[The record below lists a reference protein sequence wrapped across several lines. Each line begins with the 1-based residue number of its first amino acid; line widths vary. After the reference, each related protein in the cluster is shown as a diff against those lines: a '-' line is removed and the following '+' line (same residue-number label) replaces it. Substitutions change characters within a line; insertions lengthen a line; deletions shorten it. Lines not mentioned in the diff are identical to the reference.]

1 MSGSGLYFPDQF
13 NVAVELV
20 DKNLE
25 EGRGKKVAVYYK
37 DQTFTYEDI
46 FKAVNKAGNAFK
58 SLGVERENRILLLL
72 LDSPEFVASFFGA
85 IKMGA
90 VPIPT
95 NTILKPKDYLYLLN
109 DSRAKVAVVSE
120 ALVGQIEEIRG
131 ELRYLKHLVV
141 VGKAGPG
148 QISYEELVGP
158 ASDELVPADTHKD
171 EPAFWLY
178 SSGSTGFPKGAVHLH
193 HDMIVS
199 ADLYA
204 KKILNITENDIC
216 YSVAKLFFAYG
227 LGNALY
233 FPFRVGGST
242 VLVPDQPKPET
253 VFETV
258 RKYKPT
264 LFYGVPTSYASLL
277 QTAEKMPGVD
287 MSSIRLCTSAGEAL
301 PKTVYDAW
309 YKKFNL
315 VILDGIGST
324 ECAHIFITNRVGDV
338 KPGATGKPVEGYE
351 AKIVDPDGNAVPR
364 GEIGTLMVKG
374 DSIAAYYWNK
384 HEKNKE
390 TFHGAWINTG
400 DKYLQDEDGYFW
412 YVGRTDDMIK
422 PGGIWVSPIEVENTI
437 MEHSSV
443 LECAVIGV
451 VDSDNLEK
459 PKAYIVLRDGL
470 EPSED
475 LAVEIQQFVKSKIA
489 PYKFPRW
496 VEFIPE
502 LPKTASGKMLRYK
515 LRELNKKEQVV
526 LQETASSTEEG

>member
-1 MSGSGLYFPDQF
+1 MSGASLNIPDQF

-25 EGRGKKVAVYYK
+25 EGRGNKIAVYYK
-37 DQTFTYEDI
+37 DQKFTYEDI
-46 FKAVNKAGNAFK
+46 YKAVNKAGNAFK

-95 NTILKPKDYLYLLN
+95 NTILKSKDYLYLLN

-120 ALVGQIEEIRG
+120 ALVGLIEEIRE
-131 ELRYLKHLVV
+131 ELRFLKHLVV
-141 VGKAGPG
+141 VGTAGPG
-148 QISYEELVGP
+148 QLSYMELVSS
-158 ASDELVPADTHKD
+158 ASDELPAADTHKD

-193 HDMIVS
+193 HDMIIS

-204 KKILNITENDIC
+204 KQILNINENDIC

-242 VLVPDQPKPET
+242 VLVPDQPKPDT

-258 RKYKPT
+258 RKYRPT

-277 QTAEKMPGVD
+277 QAAESMPGVD
-287 MSSIRLCTSAGEAL
+287 MSSVRLCTSAGEAL
-301 PKTVYDAW
+301 PKAVYDAW
-309 YKKFNL
+309 HKKFNL

-338 KPGATGKPVEGYE
+338 RPGATGKPVEGYE
-351 AKIVDPDGNAVPR
+351 AKIVDTDGYPVPA

-374 DSIAAYYWNK
+374 DSIAAFYWNK

-437 MEHSSV
+437 MEHSAV

-451 VDSDNLEK
+451 VDGDNLEK
-459 PKAYIVLRDGL
+459 PKAYIVLKDGIQ
-470 EPSED
+470 PSEE
-475 LAVEIQQFVKSKIA
+475 LATNIQQFVKSKIA

-496 VEFIPE
+496 VEFTPE
-502 LPKTASGKMLRYK
+502 LPKTPSGKMLRYK
-515 LRELNKKEQVV
+515 LRELNKGQDV
-526 LQETASSTEEG
+526 LQETASSAEEG